1 MNPSP
6 PPRRQ
11 RILIADDSPAIREC
25 LSKLLE
31 QADYEVRQAA
41 NGQEAL
47 EQLAEARFDLML
59 LDLNMPELDG
69 WRTLE
74 QIRLQHPA
82 LPVVVITAQPNQQDW
97 MRRLGAV
104 ALLEKPLDLPQLFQT
119 LSELKHRSPQG
130 HQPPLR
136 YVRPWRNPALSAQ
149 PFLTSPINE

>member
-6 PPRRQ
+6 APRRQ

-31 QADYEVRQAA
+31 QADYEVQQAA

-69 WRTLE
+69 WGTLE
-74 QIRLQHPA
+74 RIRLQHPA

-97 MRRLGAV
+97 MQRLGAV
-104 ALLEKPLDLPQLFQT
+104 ALLEKPLDLPLLFQT
-119 LSELKHRSPQG
+119 LSELKHRSPHG
-130 HQPPLR
+130 HRRPLR

-149 PFLTSPINE
+149 PVRTSPINE